1 VVKAAIEEGPP
12 IQVAWREVEDRGV
25 WRFVTEE
32 SDRLGKAAR
41 PDDLHVARDQV
52 RHEPTRQI
60 GTVNKKQPCHR
71 SARRAMQSA
80 YHLTLDLGLAY
91 DDMYVSGVFRLAEQP
106 ADCVT
111 NWWRA
116 KGPAYKG

>member
-1 VVKAAIEEGPP
+1 MAKAAIKEGPP

-25 WRFVTEE
+25 WWFVTEE

-71 SARRAMQSA
+71 SARRAMQTA
-80 YHLTLDLGLAY
+80 YHLRLACSSHQSFW
-91 DDMYVSGVFRLAEQP
+91 MGTGKVSGMR
-106 ADCVT
+106 VT
-111 NWWRA
+111 ILSSR
-116 KGPAYKG
+116 